1 MEIKKWFV
9 GIGILKI
16 KCEPSWKIQEGEGER
31 GLSREIEKIFFMNGE
46 EKETR
51 TILGEKSGDAGA
63 KGQGYQVMNLAP
75 LRLMLM
81 SWSVEK
87 KHWGSTHYFLL
98 NNED

>member
-1 MEIKKWFV
+1 
-9 GIGILKI
+9 
-16 KCEPSWKIQEGEGER
+16 
-31 GLSREIEKIFFMNGE
+31 MNGE

-63 KGQGYQVMNLAP
+63 RGQGYQVMNLAP

-87 KHWGSTHYFLL
+87 KH
-98 NNED
+98 